1 MDAWKL
7 VCLFGNVLPPE
18 AFEEQFCLRKALPHC
33 LHYSRA
39 LSGAE
44 AINALRPFYFAVH
57 PDFFGQHPREREVN
71 ENSLKRLSVYL
82 ENLQKPGFKSLK
94 PTQLTFYIR
103 EKTAQNSSEGQEPV
117 NTTGMLEDSEHLP
130 VEHVQSLNTN
140 VHSQPLKEATGMP
153 DRPIKWHRSYY
164 SFTGFKDPDEDLGH
178 VSRVETTLTSWL
190 GSNGK
195 GAVKK
200 LKNSLPL
207 RKELDRL
214 KSELSE
220 LLQLSDIRWQRGW
233 GVAHRCSQLHSL
245 SRLAQQNLEPLQN
258 AKGCTVV
265 FTDRSGMSALGH
277 VMLGTM
283 DVHHH
288 WTRMVSLCSPGC
300 LGTHSVDQ
308 AGLEYTETCLC
319 LLPFASACWE
329 LFESLPSYFDL
340 QRRMS
345 ALEDQI
351 SSLLGG
357 IQVVYIEEFQPAL
370 TLEEYYSLLDTFHN
384 QLLRSGLPPYPQSLS
399 GLQMILSRIYLCSPD
414 CPGTWNSLSR
424 PDWPQ
429 TQRSA
434 CLCLPILGLKAC
446 ATTPI
451 LSDRYAPSLH
461 ELGHFNIP
469 ALSDPAGLQSFMR
482 TKAQQARE
490 NMTRRE
496 KLKVMEN
503 ELIQASTKKFSLE
516 KLYKEPS
523 ISSRQMVDCCKRL
536 LEQSLPCLHGMHL
549 CVSHFYSVMQDGD
562 LCIPWNW
569 KKGEAMK

>member
-1 MDAWKL
+1 
-7 VCLFGNVLPPE
+7 
-18 AFEEQFCLRKALPHC
+18 
-33 LHYSRA
+33 
-39 LSGAE
+39 
-44 AINALRPFYFAVH
+44 
-57 PDFFGQHPREREVN
+57 
-71 ENSLKRLSVYL
+71 
-82 ENLQKPGFKSLK
+82 
-94 PTQLTFYIR
+94 
-103 EKTAQNSSEGQEPV
+103 
-117 NTTGMLEDSEHLP
+117 
-130 VEHVQSLNTN
+130 
-140 VHSQPLKEATGMP
+140 MP

-164 SFTGFKDPDEDLGH
+164 SFTGFKDPDEDLEH

-214 KSELSE
+214 KNELSE

-258 AKGCTVV
+258 VKGCTIV

-288 WTRMVSLCSPGC
+288 WTR
-300 LGTHSVDQ
+300 
-308 AGLEYTETCLC
+308 
-319 LLPFASACWE
+319 
-329 LFESLPSYFDL
+329 LFESLPNYFDL

-351 SSLLGG
+351 SHLLGG
-357 IQVVYIEEFQPAL
+357 IQVVYIEELQPAL
-370 TLEEYYSLLDTFHN
+370 TLDEYYSLLDTFYN
-384 QLLRSGLPPYPQSLS
+384 QLRRNRVPPRPQSLS
-399 GLQMILSRIYLCSPD
+399 GLQMILS
-414 CPGTWNSLSR
+414 
-424 PDWPQ
+424 
-429 TQRSA
+429 
-434 CLCLPILGLKAC
+434 
-446 ATTPI
+446 
-451 LSDRYAPSLH
+451 SDRYAPSLH

-469 ALSDPAGLQSFMR
+469 ALSDPASLQSFMR

-490 NMTRRE
+490 NMRRRE
-496 KLKVMEN
+496 KLKVIEN
-503 ELIQASTKKFSLE
+503 ELIQASTRKFSLE

-536 LEQSLPCLHGMHL
+536 LEQSLPYLHGMHL

>member
-1 MDAWKL
+1 MLGSWSAYSEMFCHL
-7 VCLFGNVLPPE
+7 RPLRR
-18 AFEEQFCLRKALPHC
+18 FCLRKVLPHW

-117 NTTGMLEDSEHLP
+117 NTTGFRAVRFTLHSSDLLSTVLYILNSCSLP

-178 VSRVETTLTSWL
+178 VSRVETTLT
-190 GSNGK
+190 
-195 GAVKK
+195 
-200 LKNSLPL
+200 
-207 RKELDRL
+207 
-214 KSELSE
+214 
-220 LLQLSDIRWQRGW
+220 WQRGW

-288 WTRMVSLCSPGC
+288 WTR
-300 LGTHSVDQ
+300 
-308 AGLEYTETCLC
+308 
-319 LLPFASACWE
+319 

-370 TLEEYYSLLDTFHN
+370 TLEEYYSLLNTFHN
-384 QLLRSGLPPYPQSLS
+384 QLLRSGLPPHPQNLS
-399 GLQMILSRIYLCSPD
+399 GLQMILS
-414 CPGTWNSLSR
+414 
-424 PDWPQ
+424 
-429 TQRSA
+429 
-434 CLCLPILGLKAC
+434 
-446 ATTPI
+446 
-451 LSDRYAPSLH
+451 SDRYAPSLH

-469 ALSDPAGLQSFMR
+469 ALSDPASLQSFMR

-536 LEQSLPCLHGMHL
+536 LEHSLPYLYGMHL